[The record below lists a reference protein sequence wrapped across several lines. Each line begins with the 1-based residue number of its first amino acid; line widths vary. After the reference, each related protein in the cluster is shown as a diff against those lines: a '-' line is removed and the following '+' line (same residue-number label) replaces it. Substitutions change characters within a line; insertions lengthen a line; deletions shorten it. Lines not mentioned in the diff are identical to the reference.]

1 MKTLRTFLRRTL
13 IAVAVCSML
22 GYSGDRRIRIFL
34 IGDSTMADKSLI
46 GNPERGWGQV
56 FPMFFTE
63 DVEIENHAR
72 NGRSTKSFLAEG
84 RWQTLLE
91 KLQAGDYVFIQFG
104 HNDSKKEDS
113 TRFADARTSYRDNL
127 IRFIKETRSK
137 QAIPV
142 LLTPVTRRSFD
153 TKGVLVDKHGEY
165 PVVVREV
172 AASEKVELIDM
183 HRQSMQLVERMG
195 AAASKDLFLQ
205 IKPGLYSALINGKDD
220 NTHFTF
226 TGARM
231 MAALAAE
238 GLREIGSP
246 LASFLKSVPDKPL
259 VGEGRTVLLDYFYN
273 NEWKKNAQGKP
284 VRYHYVW
291 EDTANSGFSD
301 LGSRIAKLGASIDSL
316 CQAPTA
322 ELLSH
327 TSIYMIVDPDTP
339 LETETPNYVG
349 PEAIDAIEKWV
360 RGGGVLILLEN
371 DKGNSEFTHF
381 NQLATRF
388 GITFNED
395 SRNRVVGTAYDT
407 GKFDSFPDH
416 PLFRGVRQIYMK
428 EISTMVL
435 KDPALPILTN
445 NNEVIIAYS
454 QVGKGCVFAVGDPW
468 IYNEYITHRKLPVE
482 YENYKAAENLFAWLL
497 AQAPPVP
504 SH

>member
-1 MKTLRTFLRRTL
+1 ML
-13 IAVAVCSML
+13 IAVAICSMI
-22 GYSGDRRIRIFL
+22 GFSGDRRIRIFM
-34 IGDSTMADKSLI
+34 IGDSTMADKNLI

-72 NGRSTKSFLAEG
+72 NGRSTKSFLAEE
-84 RWQTLLE
+84 RWQTVYE
-91 KLQAGDYVFIQFG
+91 KLQPGDYVFIQFG
-104 HNDSKKEDS
+104 HNDSKKDDS
-113 TRFADARTSYRDNL
+113 TRFADARTLYRENL
-127 IRFIKETRSK
+127 IRFITETRSK

-153 TKGVLVDKHGEY
+153 DRGVLVDKHGEY
-165 PVVVREV
+165 PVVVREL
-172 AASEKVELIDM
+172 AASERVDLIDM
-183 HRQSMQLVERMG
+183 HRKSMQLVERMG
-195 AAASKDLFLQ
+195 VAASKNLFLQ
-205 IKPGLYSALINGKDD
+205 IRPGLYSALIKGKDD

-231 MAALAAE
+231 MSALAAE

-246 LASFLKSVPDKPL
+246 LASFLKNVPDKQL

-273 NEWKKNAQGKP
+273 NEWKKNAKGTM

-322 ELLSH
+322 ELLRRA
-327 TSIYMIVDPDTP
+327 SIYVIVDPDTP
-339 LETETPNYVG
+339 VETEAPHYVG
-349 PEAIDAIEKWV
+349 PEAIDAVEQWV
-360 RGGGVLILLEN
+360 RSGGVLVLLEN

-381 NQLATRF
+381 NQLSSRF

-395 SRNRVVGTAYDT
+395 SRNRVIGTAYDT

-416 PLFRGVRQIYMK
+416 PLFQGVRQIYMK
-428 EISTMVL
+428 EISTMTL
-435 KDPALPILTN
+435 KDPARPILTDSN
-445 NNEVIIAYS
+445 HVVIAYVK
-454 QVGKGCVFAVGDPW
+454 VGKGCVFAVGDPW
-468 IYNEYITHRKLPVE
+468 IYNEYITYRKLPAA

-497 AQAPPVP
+497 AQASAVS

>member
-1 MKTLRTFLRRTL
+1 ML
-13 IAVAVCSML
+13 IAVAVCSII
-22 GYSGDRRIRIFL
+22 GFSGDRRVRIFL

-56 FPMFFTE
+56 FPLFFNE

-84 RWQTLLE
+84 RWQTVVDR
-91 KLQAGDYVFIQFG
+91 LQPGDYVFIQFG
-104 HNDSKKEDS
+104 HNDSKNNDS
-113 TRFADARTSYRDNL
+113 TRFADARTLYRDNL
-127 IRFIKETRSK
+127 IRFIREARSK
-137 QAIPV
+137 QAVPV

-153 TKGVLVDKHGEY
+153 SKGILVDKHGEY

-172 AASEKVELIDM
+172 AVSEQVDLIDM
-183 HRQSMQLVERMG
+183 HKKSMQLVERLG
-195 AAASKDLFLQ
+195 VDGSKKLFLQ
-205 IKPGLYSALINGKDD
+205 IQPGLYSALINGKED

-226 TGARM
+226 TGARL

-238 GLREIGSP
+238 GLREIHSP
-246 LASFLKSVPDKPL
+246 LASFLKNTPEKPL
-259 VGEGRTVLLDYFYN
+259 VGEGKTVLLDYFYN

-322 ELLSH
+322 ELLRRASLY
-327 TSIYMIVDPDTP
+327 IIVDPDTP
-339 LETETPNYVG
+339 VETEAPNYVV
-349 PEAIDAIEKWV
+349 PDAIDAVEQWV
-360 RGGGVLILLEN
+360 RSGGVLVLLEN

-381 NQLATRF
+381 NQLSSRF

-395 SRNRVVGTAYDT
+395 SRNRVIGTAYDT

-428 EISTMVL
+428 ELSTMVL
-435 KDPALPILTN
+435 TEPAQPILSDN
-445 NNEVIIAYS
+445 KDVVIAFARI
-454 QVGKGCVFAVGDPW
+454 GKGCVFAVGDPW
-468 IYNEYITHRKLPVE
+468 IYNEYITHRKLPAA
-482 YENYKAAENLFAWLL
+482 YENYKAAENLFTWLL
-497 AQAPPVP
+497 DQASPVQ
-504 SH
+504 SK

>member
-1 MKTLRTFLRRTL
+1 ML
-13 IAVAVCSML
+13 IAVAVCSII
-22 GYSGDRRIRIFL
+22 GFSGDRRVRIFL

-56 FPMFFTE
+56 FPLFFNE

-84 RWQTLLE
+84 RWQTVVDR
-91 KLQAGDYVFIQFG
+91 LQPGDYVFIQFG
-104 HNDSKKEDS
+104 HNDSKNNDS
-113 TRFADARTSYRDNL
+113 TRFADARTLYRDNL
-127 IRFIKETRSK
+127 IRFIREARSK
-137 QAIPV
+137 QAVPV

-153 TKGVLVDKHGEY
+153 SKGILVDKHGEY

-172 AASEKVELIDM
+172 ALSEQVDLIDM
-183 HRQSMQLVERMG
+183 HKKSMQLVERLG
-195 AAASKDLFLQ
+195 VDGSKKLFLQ
-205 IKPGLYSALINGKDD
+205 IQPGLYSALINGKED

-226 TGARM
+226 TGARL

-238 GLREIGSP
+238 GLREIHSP
-246 LASFLKSVPDKPL
+246 LASFLKNTPEKPL
-259 VGEGRTVLLDYFYN
+259 VGEGKTVLLDYFYN

-322 ELLSH
+322 ELLRRASLY
-327 TSIYMIVDPDTP
+327 IIVDPDTP
-339 LETETPNYVG
+339 VETEAPNYVV
-349 PEAIDAIEKWV
+349 PDAIDAVEQWV
-360 RGGGVLILLEN
+360 RSGGVLVLLEN

-381 NQLATRF
+381 NQLSSRF

-395 SRNRVVGTAYDT
+395 SRNRVIGTAYDT

-428 EISTMVL
+428 ELSTMVL
-435 KDPALPILTN
+435 TEPAQPILSDN
-445 NNEVIIAYS
+445 KDVVIAFARI
-454 QVGKGCVFAVGDPW
+454 GKGCVFAVGDPW
-468 IYNEYITHRKLPVE
+468 IYNEYITHRKLPAP
-482 YENYKAAENLFAWLL
+482 YENYKAAENLFTWLL
-497 AQAPPVP
+497 DQASPVQ
-504 SH
+504 SK